1 MATGPD
7 SRPKCGGM
15 RVSTVCTL
23 LVAAVVLSNCAVIL
37 FPVALAVD
45 ATVGAVD
52 MVTRS
57 PATPPGATEL
67 APWAAH

>member
-1 MATGPD
+1 
-7 SRPKCGGM
+7 M
-15 RVSTVCTL
+15 RVRAVFTL

-37 FPVALAVD
+37 FPVRLAVD

-57 PATPPGATEL
+57 PASPSGAAEL
-67 APWAAH
+67 AP